1 MQTQSTFPL
10 KIPYIDESEE
20 EAAGTG
26 TNTAANA
33 AVVSGLKVNLKEIE
47 LPLLLKGLER
57 YLEKI

>member
-1 MQTQSTFPL
+1 MQAQSTFPL
-10 KIPYIDESEE
+10 KIPYIDDDDEE
-20 EAAGTG
+20 QAGTS
-26 TNTAANA
+26 TAASA